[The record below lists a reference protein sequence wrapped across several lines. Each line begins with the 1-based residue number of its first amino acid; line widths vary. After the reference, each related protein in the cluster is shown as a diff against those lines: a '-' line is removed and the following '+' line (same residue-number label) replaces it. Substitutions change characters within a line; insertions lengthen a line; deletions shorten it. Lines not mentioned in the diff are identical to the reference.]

1 MEAKG
6 CWVEC
11 LRSEA
16 EQNGQKVIPCT
27 WVFRVKRNPAGDII
41 KFKARICLQGDLMK
55 VDAESYAPVVAWST
69 IRLFLCLTVELNWIT
84 VSADWANAFIQAT
97 LKKPMYMATPRGFFN
112 KYGKLSC

>member
-1 MEAKG
+1 
-6 CWVEC
+6 
-11 LRSEA
+11 
-16 EQNGQKVIPCT
+16 
-27 WVFRVKRNPAGDII
+27 
-41 KFKARICLQGDLMK
+41 MK

-112 KYGKLSC
+112 KYGKSQFTVQNLQPKTGTWTYTLLC